1 MILFHLKNFVE
12 VEKKPP
18 NSKNKREERICITL
32 FNSTRSKGNR
42 RELKLLFALSSSLPS
57 SKLEKMHNTGSE
69 PDSQWKY
76 LSGEW
81 FYEAKSRRHMDKIHG
96 SEIILASMKAQKA
109 PFGVFA
115 LHCWHSA
122 YVRVHNPVIVYIYL
136 NHSASELCHMCVWG
150 VLFPL
155 FLICFANADG
165 SPLSKRS
172 PTPSSSSLKV
182 GAPPKPA
189 RSLENLQLAMIKYA
203 VAAKLH
209 TQPRDSPV

>member
-115 LHCWHSA
+115 LHC
-122 YVRVHNPVIVYIYL
+122 
-136 NHSASELCHMCVWG
+136 
-150 VLFPL
+150 
-155 FLICFANADG
+155 
-165 SPLSKRS
+165 
-172 PTPSSSSLKV
+172 
-182 GAPPKPA
+182 
-189 RSLENLQLAMIKYA
+189 
-203 VAAKLH
+203 
-209 TQPRDSPV
+209 